1 MGWVWSNGGV
11 DQMIIGDLIR
21 FEASEDND
29 ERMFG
34 TILRFSTYEGGC
46 GHGRSQPPERI
57 IEVLWNTGE
66 LGWILAERVEVA
78 SA

>member
-1 MGWVWSNGGV
+1 MKL
-11 DQMIIGDLIR
+11 GDLIK
-21 FEASEDND
+21 FEASEDHD

-34 TILRFSTYEGGC
+34 TILRFSTYDSPGC
-46 GHGRSQPPERI
+46 GYPSERI

-78 SA
+78 NA

>member
-1 MGWVWSNGGV
+1 
-11 DQMIIGDLIR
+11 MIIGDLIR

-34 TILRFSTYEGGC
+34 TILRFSTYEGAC
-46 GHGRSQPPERI
+46 GRSGRPTERI

>member
-1 MGWVWSNGGV
+1 M
-11 DQMIIGDLIR
+11 MIGDLIR

-34 TILRFSTYEGGC
+34 TILRFSTYEGTC
-46 GHGRSQPPERI
+46 GRIVGPPERL

-78 SA
+78 SV